1 MAILAARRLFPAAV
15 LALALAAALAG
26 CETPKQWS
34 KADAS
39 AERLATEKRSCELQ
53 ATMEV
58 QRRQQQSAST
68 MGPAVVGGPTG
79 AQARRFNTMPQGPF
93 ADQRGTQLMD
103 EERLVGECMRAKGY
117 EKVPISK

>member
-15 LALALAAALAG
+15 LALAAALAG

-39 AERLATEKRSCELQ
+39 AEQLATDKRGCELQ

-117 EKVPISK
+117 EKVPVSK